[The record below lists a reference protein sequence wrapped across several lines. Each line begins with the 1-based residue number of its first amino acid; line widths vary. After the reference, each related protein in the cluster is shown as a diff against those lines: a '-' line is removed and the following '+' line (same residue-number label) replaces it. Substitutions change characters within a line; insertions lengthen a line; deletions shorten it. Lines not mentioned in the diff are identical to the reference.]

1 MIKILTW
8 ISFII
13 VAICGITYQIIGQ
26 EIAPDGTLI
35 EPFFLI
41 PIAWLFLF
49 IGIFCIVV
57 RYVRSKIKKS

>member
-1 MIKILTW
+1 MIKVVTW

-13 VAICGITYQIIGQ
+13 VAICGITYNIIGQ

-41 PIAWLFLF
+41 PIAWLFFF
-49 IGIFCIVV
+49 IGIFCIVGKFLS
-57 RYVRSKIKKS
+57 SKFKK